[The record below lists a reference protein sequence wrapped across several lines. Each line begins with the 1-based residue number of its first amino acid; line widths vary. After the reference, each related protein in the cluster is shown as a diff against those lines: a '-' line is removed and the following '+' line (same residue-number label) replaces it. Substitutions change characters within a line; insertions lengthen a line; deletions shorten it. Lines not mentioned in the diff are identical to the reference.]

1 MILKFHDSSN
11 AKLWFNLIYLA
22 NDQHVCL
29 EGASLYMCIC
39 GTAAEMT
46 RTRDLVG
53 KRACLR
59 TVGWAV

>member
-29 EGASLYMCIC
+29 EGASLYMFIC

-46 RTRDLVG
+46 VTRDLEG

-59 TVGWAV
+59 TVGWAA